1 MKPVHIRLPN
11 SYTAAVLHDLIFG
24 GIGVLCCFLVFMI
37 IIPSVHAQSAR
48 ETQSQESLIAQR
60 VETLRQVRDV
70 FQEIAASPLPPSLSA
85 AELAEAKRYV
95 EWLKAWAA
103 RLDNL
108 AAKGESASGVAAGGS
123 GSQERLLMPSA
134 NKQMQ
139 QEMSESFN
147 LQYLQL
153 QNRISHENRQ
163 FTLVYNIMKNKHDTA
178 KNAIG
183 KLR

>member
-11 SYTAAVLHDLIFG
+11 SYTAAFLHDLIFR
-24 GIGVLCCFLVFMI
+24 GIGVVCCFLVFMI
-37 IIPSVHAQSAR
+37 IISSVHAQSAR
-48 ETQSQESLIAQR
+48 ETQSQKSLITQR
-60 VETLRQVRDV
+60 VETLRQVRDI
-70 FQEIAASPLPPSLSA
+70 FREIAASPLPPSLSA
-85 AELAEAKRYV
+85 EELAEAKHYV

-108 AAKGESASGVAAGGS
+108 AAKGESASGVVAGGS

-134 NKQMQ
+134 NKQR

-153 QNRISHENRQ
+153 QNQISDENRR
-163 FTLVYNIMKNKHDTA
+163 FALVYTIMKNKHDTA